1 MGFLDYGLAAK
12 AFADGF
18 RQTYITDAERE
29 KERMAREE
37 AIVQN
42 QIRQA
47 QLAALA
53 KAQANDEAW
62 KKLFTN
68 PILGDTRPPVP
79 QMQGSVGQG
88 LLAIQPNPEF
98 NQPTRDV
105 TNLMGLLQQNA
116 SPYEQA
122 IIQALPNMSAKEG
135 ATILSSILKNRED
148 NTTKENYYNLRRE
161 MDDWRRDQAEKT
173 FSLREKEQDRR
184 ERDLDRRERR
194 DANKALYD
202 SIRANGKG
210 DQTQKKID
218 STVKQIDTW
227 IKNNITPTIEKLSLK
242 QYRTPYENKVLQSY
256 LTQRDKA
263 FRTRDMVANGEL
275 DPSKVVWGG
284 GNQKQSTK
292 QQPTTTMPDAAK
304 YSGRVIR
311 DTVTGDRFKSN
322 GKQWVK
328 M

>member
-53 KAQANDEAW
+53 KEQANDEAW

-135 ATILSSILKNRED
+135 ATLLSSILKNRED
-148 NTTKENYYNLRRE
+148 NTTKEYYYNLRRE
-161 MDDWRRDQAEKT
+161 MDDWRREQAEKT
-173 FSLREKEQDRR
+173 FGLREKEQDRR

-202 SIRANGKG
+202 LIRANRKSGSESTYKDLVNQKKEAEKNRINLLKEYNNISMNPKAKVFIEQQLTDNANEIAYLNSKLKG
-210 DQTQKKID
+210 DQP
-218 STVKQIDTW
+218 
-227 IKNNITPTIEKLSLK
+227 TPKPVE
-242 QYRTPYENKVLQSY
+242 
-256 LTQRDKA
+256 
-263 FRTRDMVANGEL
+263 
-275 DPSKVVWGG
+275 
-284 GNQKQSTK
+284 
-292 QQPTTTMPDAAK
+292 TMPDAAK

>member
-1 MGFLDYGLAAK
+1 MGFLSGAGQGFAKGVNDMFSNYNEGSQLLLQRAAEQ
-12 AFADGF
+12 
-18 RQTYITDAERE
+18 R
-29 KERMAREE
+29 AREE

-53 KAQANDEAW
+53 KEQANDEAW

-135 ATILSSILKNRED
+135 ATILSTILKNRED

-184 ERDLDRRERR
+184 EREQDRKER
-194 DANKALYD
+194 AYQNKAVLAAL
-202 SIRANGKG
+202 RGGK
-210 DQTQKKID
+210 DTEFDKIYN
-218 STVKQIDTW
+218 SYVEQYLSEVKQGLHKGQPHPMPRWQFKKFMDGI
-227 IKNNITPTIEKLSLK
+227 PE
-242 QYRTPYENKVLQSY
+242 VLM
-256 LTQRDKA
+256 A
-263 FRTRDMVANGEL
+263 PAN
-275 DPSKVVWGG
+275 P
-284 GNQKQSTK
+284 
-292 QQPTTTMPDAAK
+292 QPTNKIPTWNPKTK
-304 YSGRVIR
+304 K
-311 DTVTGDRFKSN
+311 FE
-322 GKQWVK
+322 
-328 M
+328 

>member
-29 KERMAREE
+29 KERMAIEE
-37 AIVQN
+37 AEMQN
-42 QIRQA
+42 KIRQA

-53 KAQANDEAW
+53 KEQANDEAW
-62 KKLFTN
+62 KQSFTN

-135 ATILSSILKNRED
+135 ATLLSSILKNRED

-161 MDDWRRDQAEKT
+161 MDDWRREQAEKT
-173 FSLREKEQDRR
+173 FGLREKEQDRR
-184 ERDLDRRERR
+184 EREQDRKERA
-194 DANKALYD
+194 DQNKAVLNAL
-202 SIRANGKG
+202 RANRKSGSESTYKDLVNQKKEAEKNRINLLKEYNNISMNPKAKVFIEQQLTDNANEIAYLNSKLKG
-210 DQTQKKID
+210 DQP
-218 STVKQIDTW
+218 
-227 IKNNITPTIEKLSLK
+227 TPKPVE
-242 QYRTPYENKVLQSY
+242 
-256 LTQRDKA
+256 
-263 FRTRDMVANGEL
+263 
-275 DPSKVVWGG
+275 
-284 GNQKQSTK
+284 
-292 QQPTTTMPDAAK
+292 TMPDAAK

>member
-29 KERMAREE
+29 KERMAIEE
-37 AIVQN
+37 AEMQN
-42 QIRQA
+42 KIRQA

-53 KAQANDEAW
+53 KEQANDEAW
-62 KKLFTN
+62 KQSFTN

-88 LLAIQPNPEF
+88 LLAIKPNPEF

-105 TNLMGLLQQNA
+105 TNLMGLLLQNA

-122 IIQALPNMSAKEG
+122 IIQALPNMSSKEG
-135 ATILSSILKNRED
+135 ATLLSTILRNRED
-148 NTTKENYYNLRRE
+148 NTTRENWYNIRRE

-173 FSLREKEQDRR
+173 FGLREKELDRR
-184 ERDLDRRERR
+184 ERDLDRMERR
-194 DANKALYD
+194 DANKALYE
-202 SIRANGKG
+202 SIRANRKSGSESTYKDLVNQKKEAEKNRINLLKEYNNISMNPKAKAFIEQQLIDNANEIAYLNSKLKG
-210 DQTQKKID
+210 DQP
-218 STVKQIDTW
+218 
-227 IKNNITPTIEKLSLK
+227 TPKPVE
-242 QYRTPYENKVLQSY
+242 
-256 LTQRDKA
+256 
-263 FRTRDMVANGEL
+263 
-275 DPSKVVWGG
+275 
-284 GNQKQSTK
+284 
-292 QQPTTTMPDAAK
+292 TMPDAAK

>member
-29 KERMAREE
+29 KERMAIEE
-37 AIVQN
+37 AEMQN
-42 QIRQA
+42 KIRQA

-53 KAQANDEAW
+53 KEQANDEAW
-62 KKLFTN
+62 KQSFTN

-88 LLAIQPNPEF
+88 LLAIKPNPEF

-122 IIQALPNMSAKEG
+122 IIQGLPNMSSKEG
-135 ATILSSILKNRED
+135 ATLLSSILKNRED

-173 FSLREKEQDRR
+173 FGLREKEQDRR
-184 ERDLDRRERR
+184 ERDLDRKERA
-194 DANKALYD
+194 DQNKAVLTAL
-202 SIRANGKG
+202 RANRKSGSESTYKDLVNQKKEAEKNRINLLKEYNNISMNPKAKAFIEQQLTDNANEIAYLNSKLKG
-210 DQTQKKID
+210 DQP
-218 STVKQIDTW
+218 
-227 IKNNITPTIEKLSLK
+227 TPKPVE
-242 QYRTPYENKVLQSY
+242 
-256 LTQRDKA
+256 
-263 FRTRDMVANGEL
+263 
-275 DPSKVVWGG
+275 
-284 GNQKQSTK
+284 
-292 QQPTTTMPDAAK
+292 TMPDAAK

>member
-29 KERMAREE
+29 KERMAIEE
-37 AIVQN
+37 AEMQN

-53 KAQANDEAW
+53 KEQANDEAW
-62 KKLFTN
+62 KKSFTN
-68 PILGDTRPPVP
+68 PILGDIRPPVP

-122 IIQALPNMSAKEG
+122 IIQGLPNMSAKEG
-135 ATILSSILKNRED
+135 ATLLSSILKNRED

-173 FSLREKEQDRR
+173 FGLREKEQDRR
-184 ERDLDRRERR
+184 EREQDRKERA
-194 DANKALYD
+194 DQNKAVLNAL
-202 SIRANGKG
+202 RANRKSGSESTYKDLVNQKKEAEKNRINLLKEYNNISMNPKAKAFIEQQLTDNANEIAYLNSKLKG
-210 DQTQKKID
+210 DQP
-218 STVKQIDTW
+218 
-227 IKNNITPTIEKLSLK
+227 TPKPVE
-242 QYRTPYENKVLQSY
+242 
-256 LTQRDKA
+256 
-263 FRTRDMVANGEL
+263 
-275 DPSKVVWGG
+275 
-284 GNQKQSTK
+284 
-292 QQPTTTMPDAAK
+292 TMPDAAK

>member
-53 KAQANDEAW
+53 KKQANDEAW

-122 IIQALPNMSAKEG
+122 IIQGLPNMSAKEG
-135 ATILSSILKNRED
+135 ATLLSSILKNRED

-173 FSLREKEQDRR
+173 FGLREKEQDRR
-184 ERDLDRRERR
+184 EREQDRKERA
-194 DANKALYD
+194 DQNKAVLAAL
-202 SIRANGKG
+202 RANRKSGSESTYKDLVNQKKEAEKNRINLLKEYNNISMNPKAKVFIEQQLTDNANEIAYLNSKLKG
-210 DQTQKKID
+210 DQP
-218 STVKQIDTW
+218 
-227 IKNNITPTIEKLSLK
+227 TPKPVE
-242 QYRTPYENKVLQSY
+242 
-256 LTQRDKA
+256 
-263 FRTRDMVANGEL
+263 
-275 DPSKVVWGG
+275 
-284 GNQKQSTK
+284 
-292 QQPTTTMPDAAK
+292 TMPDAAK

>member
-161 MDDWRRDQAEKT
+161 MDDWRREQAEKT
-173 FSLREKEQDRR
+173 FGLREKEQDRR
-184 ERDLDRRERR
+184 ERDLDRKERA
-194 DANKALYD
+194 DQNKAVLNAL
-202 SIRANGKG
+202 RANRKSGSESTYKDLVNQKKEAEKNRINLLKEYNNISMNPKAKVFIEQQLTDNANEIAYLNSKLKG
-210 DQTQKKID
+210 DQP
-218 STVKQIDTW
+218 
-227 IKNNITPTIEKLSLK
+227 TPKPVE
-242 QYRTPYENKVLQSY
+242 
-256 LTQRDKA
+256 
-263 FRTRDMVANGEL
+263 
-275 DPSKVVWGG
+275 
-284 GNQKQSTK
+284 
-292 QQPTTTMPDAAK
+292 TMPDAAK